1 MDSNMKKKISSHIT
15 SNQSISNL
23 NQKPFLTA
31 TMSEATDK
39 QEQVSAETPLERDLK
54 TKQQSIAATKRKQYR
69 DDKSQ
74 IRKQARFE
82 VSTTP
87 EPEQSDS
94 SATTTTITELPKKRY
109 YRQRAHSNPFSDHR
123 LEYPKSPESM
133 DWSNLYPKQYDISK
147 VEIADIGCGYGGL
160 MIKLGPQFP
169 KSLIL
174 GLEIR
179 VQVTQYVED
188 RIIALRKNQEIIND
202 KKKKESGDGTGDG
215 DDNDYSYQ
223 NIAVLRG
230 NAMKFL
236 PNFFVKGQLSK
247 MFFCFPDP
255 HFKQR
260 KHKARIITNTLLSEY
275 AYVLREGGVVYTITD
290 VEDLHNWM
298 VKHLDEHPLFE
309 RLSKEWE
316 DQDKCVKIMYNATE
330 EGQKVTRNKG
340 SKWVA
345 CYKRL
350 PSPDDCE

>member
-1 MDSNMKKKISSHIT
+1 MSTT
-15 SNQSISNL
+15 SKDQSQL
-23 NQKPFLTA
+23 
-31 TMSEATDK
+31 
-39 QEQVSAETPLERDLK
+39 EQQAL
-54 TKQQSIAATKRKQYR
+54 AATKRKQYR
-69 DDKSQ
+69 EDKSQ
-74 IRKQARFE
+74 IRKQVKIDVE
-82 VSTTP
+82 SSPEPGSTT
-87 EPEQSDS
+87 S
-94 SATTTTITELPKKRY
+94 LPKKKY

-123 LEYPKSPESM
+123 LAYPSSPATM
-133 DWSNLYPKQYDISK
+133 DWYKLYPVQHSTSK

-160 MIKLGPQFP
+160 MIKLGPEFP
-169 KSLIL
+169 ESLIL
-174 GLEIR
+174 GMEIR

-188 RIIALRKNQEIIND
+188 RIIALRNNHAE
-202 KKKKESGDGTGDG
+202 
-215 DDNDYSYQ
+215 DDYKYQ
-223 NIAVLRG
+223 NIGVLRG

-236 PNFFVKGQLSK
+236 PNFFAKGQLSK

-275 AYVLREGGVVYTITD
+275 AYVLKEGGIVYTITD

-309 RLSKEWE
+309 RLPKDWE
-316 DQDKCVKIMYNATE
+316 DQDKCVQIMYNATE

-350 PSPDDCE
+350 PTPDDCE

>member
-1 MDSNMKKKISSHIT
+1 
-15 SNQSISNL
+15 
-23 NQKPFLTA
+23 
-31 TMSEATDK
+31 MSEATDK
-39 QEQVSAETPLERDLK
+39 QKQVSAETPLERDLK
-54 TKQQSIAATKRKQYR
+54 SKQQSIAATKRKQYR

-94 SATTTTITELPKKRY
+94 SVATTSTTTITELPKKRY

-188 RIIALRKNQEIIND
+188 RIIALRKNQEIING
-202 KKKKESGDGTGDG
+202 KKKKESGDGD

-247 MFFCFPDP
+247 MFLFP
-255 HFKQR
+255 
-260 KHKARIITNTLLSEY
+260 
-275 AYVLREGGVVYTITD
+275 
-290 VEDLHNWM
+290 
-298 VKHLDEHPLFE
+298 
-309 RLSKEWE
+309 
-316 DQDKCVKIMYNATE
+316 
-330 EGQKVTRNKG
+330 
-340 SKWVA
+340 
-345 CYKRL
+345 
-350 PSPDDCE
+350 